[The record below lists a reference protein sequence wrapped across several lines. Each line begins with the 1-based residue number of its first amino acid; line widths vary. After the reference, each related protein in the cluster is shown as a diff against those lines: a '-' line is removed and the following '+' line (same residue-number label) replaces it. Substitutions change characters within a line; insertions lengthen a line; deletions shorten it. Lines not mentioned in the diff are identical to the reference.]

1 MSSPATTTTTTT
13 TASSAATC
21 SPSTSV
27 STISAS
33 TTTPIS
39 PPRSSSKRGPALTI
53 SVQALHKPAKP
64 KPKDIIMASRALQQ
78 QQQQQQQDY
87 SRAQDIARDIMDEDE
102 HDQRQGG
109 RGQGRAG
116 GVVNGYGNGY
126 EQEEDLTL
134 DRHGDAANAHHHSR
148 LQQQQAQGQGQGQGQ
163 MRLHYVDEDGRDHGG
178 GHHHPDDEGDD
189 RDEEEDLDEDSG
201 SFSDSLSSSP
211 SIPDEDIDFTLVYAL
226 HTFLATVDGQASVV
240 KGDKLLLLDDSNSYW
255 WLVRVLK
262 TQAVGYIPAENI
274 ETPWERLARLNKH
287 LNVDLT
293 TATQQDVLSGPR
305 STLAQTRFQ
314 TRIPPSQQPHPHM
327 SQHPS
332 AKGVIASPS
341 HKDHPR
347 NISPP
352 PSRLMMRDSEG
363 AEPGQER
370 SHSSKAKTVGFT
382 APTYYEHSANGDSEA
397 YEDDEGDE
405 TGSGDDEYG
414 EEEDEMGQQGERGQ
428 HLQQHHHRRRRRT
441 QGDDEGDLMGE
452 QIFEDHDEDDEE
464 EEETSEFSDD
474 HHDQSR
480 LQSLQAPMVATN
492 EGAAAR
498 EANNVHQVVHHHES
512 HGHIGEVGT
521 IEDAGSNASPSEE
534 QTLTVKKRYSASDLG
549 NIEPGTNL
557 YQLQSPDGSLNQEAL
572 ASMNPGNLSPLVTPT
587 TTWDSTRTSPPD
599 SSIAP
604 LEDSAE
610 IGPFTSQRPSTAST
624 SSGLETGSI
633 KGRAVNLNVFEP
645 DAPTKKVSA
654 SPPIVRDPN
663 FDINNPFGDLQ
674 KPRGISNTS
683 VMQRTTP
690 TATRPNAVIDTEG
703 QKNGAGARSNGVS
716 TSPVRVRGVEVVNVN
731 DPRYDR
737 LIGPAKRLNQENAL
751 RANSLSNK
759 DSMESS
765 PRPQSPNDGFIG
777 RGSLGREGDVS
788 MASMDT
794 ISSYAT
800 SGGAGTYSEENAH
813 ATTPNSLVSDN
824 GVGGKSKA
832 KRRGSTGSGGRESVD
847 GGNEEPTGGKK
858 RKSGGILSLFRKKD
872 KKKIAS
878 DEGHGLSNSGGVRS
892 SEESNR
898 VASPVP
904 SGSGAGSSSS
914 SSSSSRNRDPSRR
927 ESQTVDTLFSTD
939 AALRQQQVEAKQA
952 MYHQYGVQRAPGDVS
967 NTMTPR
973 AGPGSVA
980 LTPQGSQQSVSAMPA
995 RMRPGSLLGSPSIPG
1010 LDVPLLSVLRVFAGD
1025 HVDSEATFKTVLL
1038 NRATTTH
1045 DLVKQTMQRF
1055 RLTGDAEI
1063 DEYYLTV
1070 RELGGEE
1077 RVIGEQVRPLAVF
1090 EAMSEAAEQGF
1101 IVPSVKRSSIGS
1113 ITSIQSNLSLN
1124 PAITRLGMND
1134 WSDDSAVKFYLNRR
1148 RPRTRDASL
1157 HGTLAKLEAST
1168 TAISTDRDGASP
1180 MLSPS
1185 SNNPEGN
1192 AGLLSV
1198 DLAASAS
1205 PSFRF
1210 AARIIIHPQDLPENV
1225 VFDPQS
1231 NAIIPRSV
1239 LVDRAQ
1245 QNRNIG
1251 LGVEP
1256 ISPEERERIIFFPRN
1271 ANVSEV
1277 IEAGLDRFGII
1288 DGVVDGGDEVED
1300 RVSKRRSVS
1309 RVKYALAVEKDGH
1322 ETSLHSSSKL
1332 IDAYPTPP
1340 LLKSYDRTSKEFRR
1354 RSVDATLIL
1363 GSEQDL
1369 QPTDPV
1375 FVLRRAAY
1383 RGPASRGVGPI
1394 PTTIDELEERQQK
1407 HAFAEQQIA
1416 SNPRAASSSG
1426 NSSTSSST
1434 QQARS
1439 LLSARQND
1447 EQGVDIAIPERG
1459 TIRSVRANG
1468 GRVRYSFIGPNG
1480 QSTDISDLVDHEFA
1494 PAAAAA
1500 QSNSLHPGIGDRS
1513 TSHSSRST
1521 NQTTTDSE
1529 SFHTAKESDSLYSI
1543 GNASSSTIN
1552 AGTAAG
1558 SGGEDNYA
1566 LRALRTTDIRIDTS
1580 VASPVSSP
1588 TLRSP
1593 NSRPL
1598 GAASAL
1604 RQAATTGQSPRVAS
1618 PVGVQETDDV
1628 LQGAFGSRR
1637 AMSPAFNE
1645 SLQERLDRVLA
1656 KVKED
1661 KLRGRISP
1669 ALRPPSWASEHQ
1681 RGVNGS
1687 STPTV
1692 RAISPGLIGSNG
1704 RLSPGGPGGSPSI
1717 DQVVSFG
1724 SSTSRAPTS
1733 STVRHDATSPTTPT
1747 PSMRSNST
1755 TRAQNGALYY
1765 HDDFGL
1771 DKLLT
1776 IVNDGMR
1783 STKPRSSSLKR
1794 PQGHEALFGP
1804 SLKDLDLS
1812 PETKAMYEP
1821 QTRRLD
1827 ELESR
1832 LDTLLL
1838 RLRIPNPESRLRT
1851 PSPIPSQPPRQHPS
1865 LTTLS

>member
-1 MSSPATTTTTTT
+1 MSSSFATTTSTSTSNKAGVAPT
-13 TASSAATC
+13 SST
-21 SPSTSV
+21 SIISSPPST
-27 STISAS
+27 
-33 TTTPIS
+33 
-39 PPRSSSKRGPALTI
+39 KRGPALTI
-53 SVQALHKPAKP
+53 SVQALHKPVKP
-64 KPKDIIMASRALQQ
+64 KPKAKDIIMASRALQQ
-78 QQQQQQQDY
+78 QQQQDY
-87 SRAQDIARDIMDEDE
+87 DRAQDIARQIMDD
-102 HDQRQGG
+102 HDHAGNG
-109 RGQGRAG
+109 R
-116 GVVNGYGNGY
+116 VNGYGTAY
-126 EQEEDLTL
+126 EQEEDLML
-134 DRHGDAANAHHHSR
+134 DEHGGAHHHHHSR
-148 LQQQQAQGQGQGQGQ
+148 SRQQQAQQQGQQGQ
-163 MRLHYVDEDGRDHGG
+163 IQLHYVDEDGQDH
-178 GHHHPDDEGDD
+178 HGDD
-189 RDEEEDLDEDSG
+189 DGPDHDEEDLDEDSG

-305 STLAQTRFQ
+305 STMAQTRFQ

-341 HKDHPR
+341 HKDHPC

-352 PSRLMMRDSEG
+352 SSTSDAGRMRI
-363 AEPGQER
+363 ER

-382 APTYYEHSANGDSEA
+382 APTYYEHSANGDSDTYDE
-397 YEDDEGDE
+397 EDGEE
-405 TGSGDDEYG
+405 TGSGEQDY
-414 EEEDEMGQQGERGQ
+414 EEEDDEMSQDGEHGQQP
-428 HLQQHHHRRRRRT
+428 HHHHHRRRRRNRD
-441 QGDDEGDLMGE
+441 DDEGELMGD
-452 QIFEDHDEDDEE
+452 QVFEDHDEDEDE

-474 HHDQSR
+474 HHEQSQ
-480 LQSLQAPMVATN
+480 LQSVQAPIVATN
-492 EGAAAR
+492 GGGVAR
-498 EANNVHQVVHHHES
+498 EAHNVHQTVHHQES
-512 HGHIGEVGT
+512 HGHVGEVGT
-521 IEDAGSNASPSEE
+521 IEDAPLSEDK
-534 QTLTVKKRYSASDLG
+534 TLTVKKRYSASDLG
-549 NIEPGTNL
+549 NIEPGMNL
-557 YQLQSPDGSLNQEAL
+557 YQLRSPDGSLNQDAL
-572 ASMNPGNLSPLVTPT
+572 ASKDGGNLSPLVAPT
-587 TTWDSTRTSPPD
+587 TTWDSTRESSPHP
-599 SSIAP
+599 SLAP
-604 LEDSAE
+604 LEDTTNE
-610 IGPFTSQRPSTAST
+610 TDPFVTSRRPSAATST
-624 SSGLETGSI
+624 SSGNESGSI
-633 KGRAVNLNVFEP
+633 KGRAVNLDVFEP

-654 SPPIVRDPN
+654 TPPIVRDPN
-663 FDINNPFGDLQ
+663 FDINDPFGDLQ
-674 KPRGISNTS
+674 KPRGISNTFVS
-683 VMQRTTP
+683 QPRTTSSTSRSQSTP
-690 TATRPNAVIDTEG
+690 VVEVEG
-703 QKNGAGARSNGVS
+703 SKNGTTGVS
-716 TSPVRVRGVEVVNVN
+716 SPNGGVQISPVRVRGVEVVNVN

-737 LIGPAKRLNQENAL
+737 LIGPAKRLHQENAL
-751 RANSLSNK
+751 RSNSV
-759 DSMESS
+759 DTS
-765 PRPQSPNDGFIG
+765 PRPQSPNEGFVAK
-777 RGSLGREGDVS
+777 GSLGQGDVS
-788 MASMDT
+788 LNSMDT

-800 SGGAGTYSEENAH
+800 SGAGHLAEENGRSY
-813 ATTPNSLVSDN
+813 TPNSIVSE
-824 GVGGKSKA
+824 
-832 KRRGSTGSGGRESVD
+832 TGSGKGKVKISGSAGSAGRDSVD
-847 GGNEEPTGGKK
+847 GGGGGNEEANGGKK
-858 RKSGGILSLFRKKD
+858 RKSGGILGLFRKKD
-872 KKKIAS
+872 KKKKNSSLGSLNAS
-878 DEGHGLSNSGGVRS
+878 DEGHGIVSGGGGARS

-898 VASPVP
+898 IASPVQTGSGTS
-904 SGSGAGSSSS
+904 SGS
-914 SSSSSRNRDPSRR
+914 RTKDPSRR

-980 LTPQGSQQSVSAMPA
+980 LAPQGSQQSISATA
-995 RMRPGSLLGSPSIPG
+995 VRMRPGSLLGSPSIPG
-1010 LDVPLLSVLRVFAGD
+1010 LDVPLLSVLRIFAGD

-1045 DLVKQTMQRF
+1045 DLVKQAMQRF

-1077 RVIGEQVRPLAVF
+1077 RVIGEQVRPLTVF
-1090 EAMSEAAEQGF
+1090 ETMSEAAEQGF

-1157 HGTLAKLEAST
+1157 HGTLAKLEASSTTSPIDKDGSST
-1168 TAISTDRDGASP
+1168 TAV
-1180 MLSPS
+1180 LSPS
-1185 SNNPEGN
+1185 SDRPETK

-1198 DLAASAS
+1198 DLTASAS

-1210 AARIIIHPQDLPENV
+1210 AARITIHPQDLPETV

-1239 LVDRAQ
+1239 LSDR
-1245 QNRNIG
+1245 RNIG

-1256 ISPEERERIIFFPRN
+1256 ISPDERERIVFFPRN

-1277 IEAGLDRFGII
+1277 IEAGLDRFGIV

-1322 ETSLHSSSKL
+1322 ETLLHSSSKL
-1332 IDAYPTPP
+1332 IDAYPIPP
-1340 LLKSYDRTSKEFRR
+1340 LLKSYDRTSREFRR

-1394 PTTIDELEERQQK
+1394 PVTIDELEERQQK
-1407 HAFAEQQIA
+1407 RAFAEHQTA
-1416 SNPRAASSSG
+1416 SDPRAPSSSG
-1426 NSSTSSST
+1426 HSPTSVSTSSTT

-1459 TIRSVRANG
+1459 TIRSIRADG

-1480 QSTDISDLVDHEFA
+1480 QSTDISDLVDREFA
-1494 PAAAAA
+1494 PAAPAATTP
-1500 QSNSLHPGIGDRS
+1500 SGSLHPGLGDRS
-1513 TSHSSRST
+1513 VSQASRTT
-1521 NQTTTDSE
+1521 NHTTTDSE
-1529 SFHTAKESDSLYSI
+1529 SFHTAKESDSIYST
-1543 GNASSSTIN
+1543 GNASSSTLN
-1552 AGTAAG
+1552 AAQAAG
-1558 SGGEDNYA
+1558 AGDEESNA

-1580 VASPVSSP
+1580 VASPVSSSP
-1588 TLRSP
+1588 ALRSP
-1593 NSRPL
+1593 TFNSRSL

-1604 RQAATTGQSPRVAS
+1604 RQAATAGQSPRVAS
-1618 PVGVQETDDV
+1618 PLGTQETDDV

-1661 KLRGRISP
+1661 KLRGRVSP
-1669 ALRPPSWASEHQ
+1669 ALRPPSWAAEHQ
-1681 RGVNGS
+1681 RGVSGS

-1692 RAISPGLIGSNG
+1692 RAVSPSGPNV
-1704 RLSPGGPGGSPSI
+1704 RLSPGGQGGSPSI
-1717 DQVVSFG
+1717 EQVVSLG
-1724 SSTSRAPTS
+1724 ASTSNQAPFTS
-1733 STVRHDATSPTTPT
+1733 ATPT
-1747 PSMRSNST
+1747 PTTHDARSTNAPT
-1755 TRAQNGALYY
+1755 KAQTGALYY

-1771 DKLLT
+1771 DTMFTL
-1776 IVNDGMR
+1776 VNEGAR
-1783 STKPRSSSLKR
+1783 SITTRKPRTSSLKR

-1804 SLKDLDLS
+1804 SLRDLDLS
-1812 PETKAMYEP
+1812 EETMAMYAP

-1832 LDTLLL
+1832 LDALLL
-1838 RLRIPNPESRLRT
+1838 RLRIPNPESRLET
-1851 PSPIPSQPPRQHPS
+1851 SSSPSNAPSPSLKQHPS
-1865 LTTLS
+1865 